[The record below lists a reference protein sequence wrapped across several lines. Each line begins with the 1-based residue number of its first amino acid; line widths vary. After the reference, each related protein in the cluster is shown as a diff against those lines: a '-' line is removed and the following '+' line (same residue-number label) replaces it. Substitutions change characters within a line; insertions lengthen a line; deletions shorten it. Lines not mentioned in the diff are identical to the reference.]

1 MYGLASEDK
10 KEELSELI
18 TMLTDEH
25 PLSKDGYNREIFGS
39 LSLNDYLLFKQAY
52 KSGGAKVN
60 RNGLYAFNCMDRA
73 VQHLKKCGV
82 AIALSSTRIYKYE
95 AINTENA
102 TCWYH
107 GDGMIFIYTDG
118 YDYSW
123 EYYWYANPYKMP
135 GTTVNLAERN
145 AVVLSPSMYGGSPYA
160 GGVQQGKY
168 GAVGYIN
175 CYPESIGNGTF
186 ASYNGSKISTNK
198 SYFLFDNEI
207 VCLGSGIKD
216 YTGKEVITTV
226 ENRLWRDSDVL
237 SIGGTAVDEPAK
249 IETTVTERTMHF
261 TNMGGYVFLGN
272 TVGKVSYRKAK
283 NGPVTNFGPSSINQ
297 GDYYTT
303 YRSFLEITI
312 SHGKSNMNL
321 GTVGYDKYSYLYL
334 PEASAEETE
343 IYANNPD
350 VEILKL
356 TDNIHAAYENTLGII
371 AVNFFEEY
379 PPSLKVNKSDFAVK
393 NIETES
399 PASIMISKGE
409 NGEYI
414 ISISDPTQTYRQNN
428 LHIKI
433 DGVSQIVSS
442 DARLEAE
449 IDDGLISIV
458 ANTNGAAGATLTLI
472 VK

>member
-1 MYGLASEDK
+1 
-10 KEELSELI
+10 
-18 TMLTDEH
+18 
-25 PLSKDGYNREIFGS
+25 
-39 LSLNDYLLFKQAY
+39 
-52 KSGGAKVN
+52 
-60 RNGLYAFNCMDRA
+60 
-73 VQHLKKCGV
+73 
-82 AIALSSTRIYKYE
+82 
-95 AINTENA
+95 
-102 TCWYH
+102 
-107 GDGMIFIYTDG
+107 MIFLYTDG

-272 TVGKVSYRKAK
+272 TVGKVSYSKVK
-283 NGPVTNFGPSSINQ
+283 NGPVTNFGPSSINPANYPISR
-297 GDYYTT
+297 D
-303 YRSFLEITI
+303 FLEITI
-312 SHGKSNMNL
+312 SHGKSNTATGN
-321 GTVGYDKYSYLYL
+321 VGYGKYSYLYL

-343 IYANNPD
+343 IYAQNMD
-350 VEILKL
+350 VEII
-356 TDNIHAAYENTLGII
+356 TMQDNTHAVFEKKLGIV
-371 AVNFFEEY
+371 ALNFFKEY
-379 PPSLKVNKSDFAVK
+379 ESAVIINKDGTAVK
-393 NIETES
+393 SVESETPS
-399 PASIMISKGE
+399 SIMITACE

-428 LHIKI
+428 VYIEIEGVTQVISADEKI
-433 DGVSQIVSS
+433 
-442 DARLEAE
+442 EAE
-449 IDDGLISIV
+449 INGGVISMKLNT
-458 ANTNGAAGATLTLI
+458 ANTNGATLTLV